1 MTVTILEDV
10 LVDRAMA
17 IFAHPDDAEFG
28 NAGLAATWADQGV
41 EWTYV
46 LATNGASGSSDPDMS
61 RERLTE
67 LRYAEQRAACDV
79 LGVKHLVTLGFEDG
93 ELYPTLELREAVA
106 REIRRAKPD
115 VIVTSDP
122 TVRFAMEAYVN
133 HPDHIAI
140 GEVVCRSINPDASS
154 GLMFQ
159 HLRRDEGLEPH
170 LPKVLLLQAFEGGD
184 FVVDIA
190 GALDRKLEALGCHES
205 QHDDRQGVQDMVVGW
220 CAKLGESI
228 GSPAAEAF
236 RAFRVG

>member
-1 MTVTILEDV
+1 MSITIFEDV
-10 LVDRAMA
+10 VVERAMA

-46 LATNGASGSSDPDMS
+46 LATNGASGSSDPDMT

-67 LRYAEQRAACDV
+67 IRYEEQRAACDL
-79 LGVKHLVTLGFEDG
+79 LGVKDLVTLGFEDG

-106 REIRRAKPD
+106 REIRKGKPD
-115 VIVTSDP
+115 VVVTSDP
-122 TVRFAMEAYVN
+122 TVRFAMERYVN

-140 GEVVCRSINPDASS
+140 GEVVCRSVNPDASS

-159 HLRRDEGLEPH
+159 HLWREEGLEPH

-190 GALDRKLEALGCHES
+190 DALDRKLAALACHKS
-205 QHDDRQGVQDMVVGW
+205 QHDDQEGVANMIVEWG
-220 CAKLGESI
+220 AKIGKSI
-228 GSPAAEAF
+228 GASAAEAF
-236 RAFRVG
+236 RGFRVG